1 MKPSEVGFIVA
12 IIILSIFF
20 LYPFYVLFLIAFE
33 PVRYTF
39 GSLYP
44 SQIPLGFTLS
54 NVRSALTSL
63 SLIGPLERSFY
74 VAMIVAVLALLFG
87 ISAGYGLSR
96 ISPKIA
102 NTIVVLLF
110 FSNMMPGIVVAI
122 PIASEFLKFGLYDNF
137 MGIALAQELVVL
149 PLSVFIM
156 LGAFRSVPRELFL
169 QARVD
174 GAGIFASLARVILP
188 LVIPGLIVTFLLS
201 WMTSWDEFTYAV
213 IISPGAPT
221 YPVKLYDYVSRALPF
236 QASAFA
242 LIVTIPVLVIAAFL
256 QRYLKGQYLT
266 GGLVG

>member
-1 MKPSEVGFIVA
+1 M
-12 IIILSIFF
+12 
-20 LYPFYVLFLIAFE
+20 
-33 PVRYTF
+33 
-39 GSLYP
+39 
-44 SQIPLGFTLS
+44 
-54 NVRSALTSL
+54 
-63 SLIGPLERSFY
+63 ERSFY

-96 ISPKIA
+96 ISPPKIA

-188 LVIPGLIVTFLLS
+188 P
-201 WMTSWDEFTYAV
+201 W
-213 IISPGAPT
+213 
-221 YPVKLYDYVSRALPF
+221 
-236 QASAFA
+236 
-242 LIVTIPVLVIAAFL
+242 
-256 QRYLKGQYLT
+256 
-266 GGLVG
+266 